1 MLSIEFVKT
10 SLAMFG
16 VLSGIIG
23 VFGLMIWYGLDEEET
38 MESVNFV
45 FWTEITCYLSVYYNL
60 ILKFV

>member
-23 VFGLMIWYGLDEEET
+23 VFGLMIWYAKNAAKGA
-38 MESVNFV
+38 
-45 FWTEITCYLSVYYNL
+45 
-60 ILKFV
+60 

>member
-23 VFGLMIWYGLDEEET
+23 VFGLMIWYAKKAVKEA
-38 MESVNFV
+38 
-45 FWTEITCYLSVYYNL
+45 
-60 ILKFV
+60 

>member
-23 VFGLMIWYGLDEEET
+23 VFGLMIWYAK
-38 MESVNFV
+38 NAA
-45 FWTEITCYLSVYYNL
+45 
-60 ILKFV
+60 K